1 MGSRFKTLAVAGA
14 LLLALSAC
22 QQPASKSA
30 EAPSASTPAAGDAAT
45 PAVASAATGAG
56 IPAECQA
63 YLDTMQ
69 SCIDHMSTANPAV
82 AAQFRAQMEQTRA
95 RWASIQDQATLA
107 TGCATATNIIR
118 RSLRSMGC

>member
-1 MGSRFKTLAVAGA
+1 MGTRFKTLAVAGA

-30 EAPSASTPAAGDAAT
+30 EAGSATTPAAGDAAT
-45 PAVASAATGAG
+45 PAVASAASTAG

-69 SCIDHMSTANPAV
+69 SCIDHLSTSNPAV
-82 AAQFRAQMEQTRA
+82 ATQFRAQMEQTRA
-95 RWASIQDQATLA
+95 RWASISNQAALGS
-107 TGCATATNIIR
+107 GCAMATNIIR
-118 RSLRSMGC
+118 RSLHSMGC